1 MLTQASINVPQ
12 LISAFKGAPDV
23 TEERRRRRQ
32 LRRTKGRSQHRR
44 RCRRRLGSDKIQ
56 SISSFQVDKEKKKP
70 STSTSGSSNLKP
82 EAVNNMRTEYLANLA
97 DFHGQQ
103 WLLPSG
109 ATLSGL
115 FRPYLVNLSRGS
127 VLHSWIIDNLET
139 VVALTKDP
147 KDKEELRLVLSVE
160 DQDKWTLQETG
171 PFGHIRDTH
180 LRRHRHLLQLEV
192 PPWFLP
198 TFVQWK
204 HPHTP
209 A

>member
-1 MLTQASINVPQ
+1 MTYILPTTDELEILS
-12 LISAFKGAPDV
+12 PDPSV
-23 TEERRRRRQ
+23 IE
-32 LRRTKGRSQHRR
+32 TKLQP
-44 RCRRRLGSDKIQ
+44 L
-56 SISSFQVDKEKKKP
+56 QVD
-70 STSTSGSSNLKP
+70 
-82 EAVNNMRTEYLANLA
+82 
-97 DFHGQQ
+97 Q
-103 WLLPSG
+103 
-109 ATLSGL
+109 
-115 FRPYLVNLSRGS
+115 LSRTAMTAPIRRNTKWSASPLLGQPSRES
-127 VLHSWIIDNLET
+127 VLHSWIIDNVET

-160 DQDKWTLQETG
+160 DQDKWTLRETG